1 MRHFLREN
9 IVTNLEKLRTFYH
22 LVKEGSY
29 AAASRVLNKTRS
41 TITIQVR
48 DLELEY
54 KKKLF
59 TIERK
64 NIHLTEDGK
73 KLYDIIHQHVPN
85 FETSL
90 NDIFKEKKEETKR
103 LKIVT
108 TGGLI
113 GIWVVEKLEKLI
125 REFPEIEIS
134 VHATNS
140 DINFSEFPA
149 DVGILQKRH
158 ETSVSQR
165 KVLTIE
171 NKLYASRG
179 YIEKYGEPKQLS
191 DLSQHKLIT
200 FYSGQEYNLGNV
212 DWHTKRGM
220 PKETAR
226 SSSLKINSAFLI
238 LEAAR
243 KGLGII
249 SIWEDFPYMRE
260 YNLVQILPNEPPQK
274 FEIYYITRKDLILNA
289 VQKRFLDILMD
300 KSEIEG
306 EPNKDVV

>member
-1 MRHFLREN
+1 M
-9 IVTNLEKLRTFYH
+9 TNLEKLRTFYH

-29 AAASRVLNKTRS
+29 AAASRVLNKTGS
-41 TITIQVR
+41 TITIQVK

-64 NIHLTEDGK
+64 KIHLTEDGK
-73 KLYDIIHQHVPN
+73 KLYDIIHQHIPN
-85 FETSL
+85 FETSIS
-90 NDIFKEKKEETKR
+90 NVFKEKKEETKR
-103 LKIVT
+103 IKIVT
-108 TGGLI
+108 TGGLT

-165 KVLTIE
+165 KIITIE
-171 NKLYASRG
+171 NKLYASRE

-226 SSSLKINSAFLI
+226 PSNLKINSAFLI

-249 SIWEDFPYMRE
+249 SIWEDFPYMKE
-260 YNLVQILPNEPPQK
+260 YNLVEILPNEPPQK

-300 KSEIEG
+300 KSEIED
-306 EPNKDVV
+306 EPNKNVA